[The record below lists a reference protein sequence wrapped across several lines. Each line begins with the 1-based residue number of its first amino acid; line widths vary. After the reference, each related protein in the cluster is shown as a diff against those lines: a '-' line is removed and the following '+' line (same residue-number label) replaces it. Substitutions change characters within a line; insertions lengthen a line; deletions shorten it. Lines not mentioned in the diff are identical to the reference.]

1 MKMVGRVVDRQSI
14 SLTVHRKPSARNTVG
29 HTAYD
34 STKIARVALILFQS
48 IITQNNITLDARTI
62 RYAERTKCGTK
73 GNYITGENAVIQS
86 QGLHGKIVLGI
97 AKELTRGI

>member
-1 MKMVGRVVDRQSI
+1 MESCPEVGGAVYRPGVYKM
-14 SLTVHRKPSARNTVG
+14 P
-29 HTAYD
+29 
-34 STKIARVALILFQS
+34 